1 MGKLETLSCENISKN
16 QENDKKKKY
25 SQRQQQ
31 FTKFL
36 IASQPLAVTTATEI
50 AAETEVKWER

>member
-1 MGKLETLSCENISKN
+1 MWKLETLSCENISKN
-16 QENDKKKKY
+16 QENDKKKD

-36 IASQPLAVTTATEI
+36 IASQPLGVTTATEI